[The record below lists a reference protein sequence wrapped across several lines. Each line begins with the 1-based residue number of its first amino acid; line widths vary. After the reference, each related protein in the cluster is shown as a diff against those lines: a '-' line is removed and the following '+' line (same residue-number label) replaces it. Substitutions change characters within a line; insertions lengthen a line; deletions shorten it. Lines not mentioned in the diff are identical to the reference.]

1 MAATA
6 DRRKHQHE
14 PTIIS
19 AWAMQIS
26 VAAVVQFLQP
36 RLKTLGI
43 EPPSRVQLAEAA
55 LQRQLE
61 MVACAS

>member
-1 MAATA
+1 
-6 DRRKHQHE
+6 
-14 PTIIS
+14 
-19 AWAMQIS
+19 MQIS
-26 VAAVVQFLQP
+26 VAAVFQFLQP